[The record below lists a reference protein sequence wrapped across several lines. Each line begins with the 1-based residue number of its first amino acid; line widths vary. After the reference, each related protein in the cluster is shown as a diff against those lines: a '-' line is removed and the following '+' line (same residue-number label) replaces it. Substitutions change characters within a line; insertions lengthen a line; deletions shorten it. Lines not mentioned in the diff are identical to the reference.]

1 STAIGSLNMVWGAK
15 QETVEK
21 NPELIKLIMDIHRK
35 ATEYAMA
42 NESAKVEMAVQ
53 KLGQTRKSIELASP
67 NVELTWKI
75 DDEFIKRAKAYAQ
88 LMHEKKQIREIPN
101 FDKFITTKFMPTAVA
116 SAR

>member
-1 STAIGSLNMVWGAK
+1 MK
-15 QETVEK
+15 QETIDK
-21 NPELIKLIMDIHRK
+21 NPELVRMMMDIHRK

-88 LMHEKKQIREIPN
+88 LMHEKKQIRELPN
-101 FDKFITTKFMPTAVA
+101 FDKFKRRRFSTSRTNT
-116 SAR
+116 